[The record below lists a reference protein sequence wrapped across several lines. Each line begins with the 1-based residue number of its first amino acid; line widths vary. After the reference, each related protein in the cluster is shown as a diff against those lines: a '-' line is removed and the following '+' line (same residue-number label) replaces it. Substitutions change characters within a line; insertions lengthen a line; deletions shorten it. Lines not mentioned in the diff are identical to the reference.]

1 MTPVEKGSIELGLT
15 LNLLESSK
23 FIFFASTIPFF
34 PVPAFALPELITSNL
49 GLIFVKFCLANIT
62 GAAQNLFLVKTAQK
76 IDRSFNSKIKKS
88 FFFDFSFTFALNVK
102 KLNPGTGSMSFFN
115 GFFKLT
121 LTSSSRLFLVVYLL
135 TAHHMIQFVF
145 LLDRLFDNPY

>member
-62 GAAQNLFLVKTAQK
+62 GAAAH
-76 IDRSFNSKIKKS
+76 
-88 FFFDFSFTFALNVK
+88 
-102 KLNPGTGSMSFFN
+102 PGT
-115 GFFKLT
+115 
-121 LTSSSRLFLVVYLL
+121 RP
-135 TAHHMIQFVF
+135 AHPGTRPAHPGTRPTDPGTRPADIQYF
-145 LLDRLFDNPY
+145 RNT